1 MASTHS
7 LFARLL
13 RAGTPPAADVPDGRL
28 LADALTRRDP
38 AAFEA
43 LVSRHGPTVWA
54 VCRRQLRN
62 PADAEDAFQATFLV
76 LLRKGGTL
84 TGVTSV
90 GGWLYR
96 VAFRT
101 ALKARTSA
109 ARRSRRES
117 VVAKPEAEFASEFNE
132 DAAAVHDELAHL
144 PNIYRLAVLMCDLE
158 GLTRRDAAER
168 LGWKEGTLSG
178 RLNRGRKLLA
188 DRLRARGVVPLAVA
202 VGASVLPAKLAA
214 ETVES
219 GLCELGFEGMFRA
232 APPTVAALTRGV
244 LHDMATKYAMKVV
257 AALVLAVGTLAAL
270 GVGLTDGPTEPTAT
284 AAPVPKP
291 PQLVDPGRV
300 MHEHIFLAS
309 HQKIQKEL
317 RLSAEVRVAI
327 LDALAEIAEEELE
340 AAKTGGV
347 WLTPGAPAPA
357 KPGKDF
363 FALQRAVV
371 AKHLTAAEFKRLTGI
386 EWQLCGAI
394 AFTVPEV
401 ATALALTDRQ
411 KATVAGAV
419 QTMFKTLQ
427 GKGAMRQAVMPYW
440 NEEEFPEL
448 WKTARDTALDQLT
461 AAQRKKWDELIGP
474 KLSFDPVKHLR
485 TFGHVMNRVG
495 EPAPEPGF
503 PPLPAAPP
511 GANLQPL
518 PPVVQPP
525 APPPGGPGVQP
536 VPAVPQAGPL
546 PARAPG
552 ELPPPDLPLLP
563 PGGPGTLPP
572 LPLPPASGPPIMR

>member
-1 MASTHS
+1 MASTRS

-13 RAGTPPAADVPDGRL
+13 RAGAPPAADVPDGRL

-43 LVSRHGPTVWA
+43 LVARHGPTVWA

-76 LLRKGGTL
+76 LLRKGRSL

-117 VVAKPEAEFASEFNE
+117 VAAKPEATLASEFNE

-144 PNIYRLAVLMCDLE
+144 PDIYRLAVLMCDLE
-158 GLTRRDAAER
+158 GMPRKDAAER

-188 DRLRARGVVPLAVA
+188 DRLRARGVVPLVAA

-214 ETVES
+214 VTVES

-232 APPTVAALTRGV
+232 APLTVAALTRGV

-270 GVGLTDGPTEPTAT
+270 GVGLTGGPTEPTAA

-291 PQLVDPGRV
+291 PQSVDAARLT
-300 MHEHIFLAS
+300 MEHIYLAS

-317 RLSAEVRVAI
+317 KLSAEARVAMI
-327 LDALAEIAEEELE
+327 DALAEISEDEIE
-340 AAKTGGV
+340 AGRNIVAWGPP
-347 WLTPGAPAPA
+347 LPTPGE
-357 KPGKDF
+357 KPDGRMKDF
-363 FALQRAVV
+363 FALRRAAV
-371 AKHLTAAEFKRLTGI
+371 AKSLTTDEFRRLTQI
-386 EWQLCGAI
+386 DWQLCGAV
-394 AFTVPEV
+394 AFRVPEV
-401 ATALALTDRQ
+401 ATALALSEKQ
-411 KATVAGAV
+411 KATIAGAV
-419 QTMFKTLQ
+419 QTMFKTLD
-427 GKGAMRQAVMPYW
+427 GKGALRQAVIPYW

-448 WKTARDTALDQLT
+448 WKAARDTAMDQLT
-461 AAQRKKWDELIGP
+461 VAQRKKWDELLGA

-485 TFGHVMNRVG
+485 TFGHILNRVG
-495 EPAPEPGF
+495 EPAPEP
-503 PPLPAAPP
+503 PA
-511 GANLQPL
+511 GQ
-518 PPVVQPP
+518 Q
-525 APPPGGPGVQP
+525 GGPGVQP
-536 VPAVPQAGPL
+536 GPVVPQAGPL
-546 PARAPG
+546 PARGPG
-552 ELPPPDLPLLP
+552 ELPPPDLPALP
-563 PGGPGTLPP
+563 TGGPGTVPP
-572 LPLPPASGPPIMR
+572 LPLPPAAAPPIMR

>member
-7 LFARLL
+7 LFARLF
-13 RAGTPPAADVPDGRL
+13 RAGAPPAADVPDGRL
-28 LADALTRRDP
+28 LVDALTRRDP

-76 LLRKGGTL
+76 LLRKGGSL

-117 VVAKPEAEFASEFNE
+117 VAAKPEATAASEFDE
-132 DAAAVHDELAHL
+132 DVAAVHVELAHL
-144 PNIYRLAVLMCDLE
+144 PDIYRLAVLMCDLE
-158 GLTRRDAAER
+158 GLSRKDAAER

-188 DRLRARGVVPLAVA
+188 DRLRARGVVPLVVA
-202 VGASVLPAKLAA
+202 LGASVLPAKLAA

-244 LHDMATKYAMKVV
+244 LNDMATKYAMKVV

-270 GVGLTDGPTEPTAT
+270 GVGLTDGPTEPTAA

-291 PQLVDPGRV
+291 PQLVDAARLTL
-300 MHEHIFLAS
+300 EHVYLAS

-317 RLSAEVRVAI
+317 RMSAEARVAI
-327 LDALAEIAEEELE
+327 LDALAEIDEAQAE
-340 AAKTGGV
+340 AGAWV
-347 WLTPGAPAPA
+347 TPGGMPPARQT
-357 KPGKDF
+357 KDY
-363 FALQRAVV
+363 FALRRTAV
-371 AKHLTAAEFKRLTGI
+371 AKHLTADEFKRLTRI

-394 AFTVPEV
+394 AFTIPDV

-411 KATVAGAV
+411 KAVVVGTV
-419 QTMFKTLQ
+419 QTMFKTLN
-427 GKGAMRQAVMPYW
+427 GKGAMRQAVLFYW

-448 WKTARDTALDQLT
+448 WTAARDTALDQLT
-461 AAQRKKWDELIGP
+461 VAQRKKWDELIGP

-485 TFGHVMNRVG
+485 TFGHILNRVG
-495 EPAPEPGF
+495 EPAPEPSAV
-503 PPLPAAPP
+503 PTPLQPAAQQGGPR
-511 GANLQPL
+511 
-518 PPVVQPP
+518 VQP
-525 APPPGGPGVQP
+525 GLV
-536 VPAVPQAGPL
+536 VPQAGPL

-552 ELPPPDLPLLP
+552 ELPRPDLPPLP
-563 PGGPGTLPP
+563 TGGPGTVPP
-572 LPLPPASGPPIMR
+572 LPLPPAADPPIMR